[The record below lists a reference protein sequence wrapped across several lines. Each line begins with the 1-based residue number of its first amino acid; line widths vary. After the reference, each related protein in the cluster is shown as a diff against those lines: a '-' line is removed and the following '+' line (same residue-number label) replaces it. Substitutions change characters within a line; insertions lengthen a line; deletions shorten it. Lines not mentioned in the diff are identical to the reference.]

1 MKKSKTNNRFKKI
14 ITISIILIIILLV
27 SGLLKNVIYKFLY
40 TTKYSEYVYKY
51 SEEYSVDAD
60 LVFAIIKAESN
71 FNPDAKSSQNAIGLM
86 QMLNPTA
93 EEVANKLRMNYNEEK
108 TLLNPE
114 YNIRMGVKY
123 FSELYDLYGNIELA
137 ICAYNAGIGNV
148 NSWIDKGLVKSDGSD
163 IENVPFSETNIYVRK
178 VLRNYRIYKQLYD

>member
-1 MKKSKTNNRFKKI
+1 MRKSKTNNRFKTIVI
-14 ITISIILIIILLV
+14 ISVILIIIFLIGGILR
-27 SGLLKNVIYKFLY
+27 NVIYKFLY
-40 TTKYSEYVYKY
+40 PTRYSEYVYKY

-71 FNPDAKSSQNAIGLM
+71 FKADAKSSQNAIGLM

-93 EEVANKLRMNYNEEK
+93 EEVANKLRMNYNAEE

-114 YNIRMGVKY
+114 DNIRMGVKY
-123 FSELYDLYGNIELA
+123 FSELYALYGNIELA

-148 NSWIDKGLVKSDGSD
+148 NSWIDKGLIKSDGSD
-163 IENVPFSETNIYVRK
+163 MENVPISETNMYVRK
-178 VLRNYRIYKQLYD
+178 VLKNYRIYKELYD